1 MKHTSF
7 RSGGG
12 SGVKC
17 SRCRERLYDVEV
29 DGVALCEECLTRAVH
44 ASSGNKRAADDYE
57 IRQLEG
63 EITRLT
69 GHSVRNLKHL
79 PAETVTELRRAV
91 RNIEQ
96 EKHGIKSKLRRYGL
110 PGM

>member
-12 SGVKC
+12 DRKC

-29 DGVALCEECLTRAVH
+29 DGVALCEECLTKAVH
-44 ASSGNKRAADDYE
+44 ATSDDKKAADAYE

-79 PAETVTELRRAV
+79 PAETVVELRRAV

-96 EKHGIKSKLRRYGL
+96 EKYGIKSKLRRYGL